1 MVQLAARLLNRIDP
15 RLTSRGATA
24 VEYALILIMI
34 AFVIIGGVTLF
45 GQSVLQLFEDSTTK
59 MP

>member
-1 MVQLAARLLNRIDP
+1 MVELAARLLCRTDP
-15 RLTSRGATA
+15 RLTSRGATP

-45 GQSVLQLFEDSTTK
+45 GHSVLQLFEDSTTK